1 MVNRNNNHEGP
12 EDQGPDQ
19 EQEDLEKAPGTEPE
33 TVEEKPEADGAT
45 GEEVSAAPSEEIK
58 PLDRFSLKEL
68 KGVASRTDLAL
79 LEDQDALSK
88 LFHFTEDALKDPSK
102 GALQKLEEGK
112 YALNWFM
119 GQHDR
124 AEFAFNISFARFA
137 IQIGKALNVLKA
149 LCKLAGHDWEPWA
162 DENIPSMRRRARQE
176 YMLLGRRADAHK
188 YADFMDKQ
196 KLMVLISATKDAQG
210 KDRIS
215 DFLKRHGISMTQQ
228 MKSTYKEFEIL
239 VKTGSAMERIEKSDI
254 EGVDRA
260 KVQALIEME
269 KWNEGRILSDLEL
282 VKTTGGDV
290 NKYLEDLHRAGGKPD
305 TSLAPV
311 KDVMLFSSL
320 SSKWKSL
327 SQNVMK
333 KPEILN
339 QLDPEEVRTMDEVV
353 KKLAEALGIKL
364 K

>member
-1 MVNRNNNHEGP
+1 MNDRNDNQDGP
-12 EDQGPDQ
+12 ENQGPNQ

-33 TVEEKPEADGAT
+33 TVEEAGAT
-45 GEEVSAAPSEEIK
+45 GEEASAAPSEEFK
-58 PLDRFSLKEL
+58 PLDMSSLMEL
-68 KGVASRTDLAL
+68 KSIGSKSDLAL
-79 LEDQDALSK
+79 LEDRNSLTE
-88 LFHFTEDALKDPSK
+88 LFHFTESALKDPSK
-102 GALQKLEEGK
+102 EARQKLEEGR
-112 YALNWFM
+112 YALNRFM
-119 GQHDR
+119 FSHDK

-162 DENIPSMRRRARQE
+162 DENIPSMGRRARQE

-239 VKTGSAMERIEKSDI
+239 VRTGSAMEQIEKRDI
-254 EGVDRA
+254 EGVERA
-260 KVQALIEME
+260 KVQALIELD
-269 KWNEGRILSDLEL
+269 KWNEGRILNDLEL

-290 NKYLEDLHRAGGKPD
+290 NKYLKHLHRSGGKPD

-311 KDVMLFSSL
+311 KDVMLFNSL

-327 SQNVMK
+327 SQNVLK

-353 KKLAEALGIKL
+353 KKLAKALGIKL